1 MFVCWGMPMC
11 MCACICSY
19 MCMCFHACMLVCA
32 YKCNSIG
39 NIQRNLGAGGQD
51 AASSVMG
58 SPEMLGALHYSL

>member
-1 MFVCWGMPMC
+1 MFVCWGMP
-11 MCACICSY
+11 

-51 AASSVMG
+51 APSSVMG